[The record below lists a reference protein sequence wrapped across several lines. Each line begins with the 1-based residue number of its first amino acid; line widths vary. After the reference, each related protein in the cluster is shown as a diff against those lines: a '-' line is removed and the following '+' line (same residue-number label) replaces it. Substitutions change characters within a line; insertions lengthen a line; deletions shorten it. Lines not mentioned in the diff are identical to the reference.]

1 MVDVKALEMKGISKS
16 FGGVHALTN
25 VHYNA
30 YRGKVNVLMGENGAG
45 KSTLMRVLAGVISSD
60 AGEILIDGQPVQIG
74 KPQDAKAAGV
84 AMVYQELNLVAQMTV
99 EANMNLGDEWV
110 RSAGFVRIRDSVKR
124 AQALLDEYNLDID
137 ATAEVSTLSIAEQQ
151 MLEIAKALASDARII
166 VMDEPTSSLT
176 TREVKSLFQI
186 IHRLTSENRT
196 VIYISHRMDE
206 LKRITD
212 RITVMRDGQYIE
224 TLNTKDT
231 NKSAL
236 VKLMVGRD
244 LSEDYPQRSTPIG
257 EEVLRVEHLSTVE
270 TKLHDVSFT
279 LHKGEILGFAGLVGA
294 GRTETAR
301 AIFGI
306 DPKDAGR
313 VFIDGKEAVIR
324 KPLDAINAGIGFVTE
339 DRKTEGLILCRDC
352 KENISIAALRDF
364 VRSGKLNLRREQKS
378 CQDYVEK
385 MHIKT
390 PSLRQKVVNLSGGN
404 QQKIV
409 LAKWLM
415 SDAKV
420 LFLDEPTRG
429 IDIGAKVEVYNII
442 NEIAA
447 AGKCVIV
454 ISSEMTELMG
464 ICDRIVVMCRGAI
477 TGEERKG
484 QFTQESLMY
493 LATGGSAAV

>member
-1 MVDVKALEMKGISKS
+1 MKKVIE
-16 FGGVHALTN
+16 LRN
-25 VHYNA
+25 VTKQFD
-30 YRGKVNVLMGENGAG
+30 GETVL
-45 KSTLMRVLAGVISSD
+45 
-60 AGEILIDGQPVQIG
+60 
-74 KPQDAKAAGV
+74 
-84 AMVYQELNLVAQMTV
+84 
-99 EANMNLGDEWV
+99 
-110 RSAGFVRIRDSVKR
+110 DSI
-124 AQALLDEYNLDID
+124 NLDIYDNEFLTLLGSSGCGKTTLTRVLNGLCPQFYPGELTGSYLLDGQD
-137 ATAEVSTLSIAEQQ
+137 ALKMPVHQLGTMVGSVFQDPRSQFFTTNTTDEIVLGMENIPLERSVMQQRVEAVCSQMNLQRLLDRRIFPLSSGEKQLIA
-151 MLEIAKALASDARII
+151 IASVCTMEPKVI
-166 VMDEPTSSLT
+166 VMDEPSAPLT
-176 TREVKSLFQI
+176 DKETAKLFKTIAKLKS
-186 IHRLTSENRT
+186 EGVA
-196 VIYISHRMDE
+196 VIYISHRLEETMQ
-206 LKRITD
+206 IAD
-212 RITVMRDGQYIE
+212 RATIMRDGKTI
-224 TLNTKDT
+224 TTVNVSDITIDDLIRG
-231 NKSAL
+231 
-236 VKLMVGRD
+236 MVGHDLKEQFPKRD
-244 LSEDYPQRSTPIG
+244 CPIG
-257 EEVLRVEHLSTVE
+257 EVGFRVEGISREGILNNI
-270 TKLHDVSFT
+270 SFEAR
-279 LHKGEILGFAGLVGA
+279 KGEVVGICGLVGA

>member
-1 MVDVKALEMKGISKS
+1 MIELKNISFTYENSREGDSQLRHVDLQVGRGELVILAGRSGCGKTT
-16 FGGVHALTN
+16 LT
-25 VHYNA
+25 
-30 YRGKVNVLMGENGAG
+30 
-45 KSTLMRVLAGVISSD
+45 RVLNGLCPQFYP
-60 AGEILIDGQPVQIG
+60 GELTGSYLLDGQDALKMPVHQLG
-74 KPQDAKAAGV
+74 TMVGSVFQDPRSQFFTTNTTDEIVLGMENIPMEQSV
-84 AMVYQELNLVAQMTV
+84 MQQRV
-99 EANMNLGDEWV
+99 EAVCSQMNLQ
-110 RSAGFVRIRDSVKR
+110 R
-124 AQALLDEYNLDID
+124 LLDRRIFP
-137 ATAEVSTLSIAEQQ
+137 LSSGEKQLIA
-151 MLEIAKALASDARII
+151 IASVCTMEPKVI
-166 VMDEPTSSLT
+166 VMDEPSAPLT
-176 TREVKSLFQI
+176 DKETAKLFKTIAKLKS
-186 IHRLTSENRT
+186 EGVA
-196 VIYISHRMDE
+196 VIYISHRLEETMQ
-206 LKRITD
+206 IAD
-212 RITVMRDGQYIE
+212 RATIMRDGKTI
-224 TLNTKDT
+224 TTVNVSDITIDDLIRG
-231 NKSAL
+231 
-236 VKLMVGRD
+236 MVGHDLKEQFPKRD
-244 LSEDYPQRSTPIG
+244 CPIG
-257 EEVLRVEHLSTVE
+257 EVGFRVEGISREGILNNI
-270 TKLHDVSFT
+270 SFEAR
-279 LHKGEILGFAGLVGA
+279 KGEVVGICGLVGA

>member
-1 MVDVKALEMKGISKS
+1 MEYVLEMKDISKTFPGVKALDHVQLQVKPGE
-16 FGGVHALTN
+16 VHA
-25 VHYNA
+25 
-30 YRGKVNVLMGENGAG
+30 LMGENGAG
-45 KSTLMRVLAGVISSD
+45 KSTLMKILMGIYTKD
-60 AGEILIDGQPVQIG
+60 NGGEIIFNGQPYHVSNPKEAMDHGVAMIHQELNPILDMSVYENIFVG
-74 KPQDAKAAGV
+74 REIRKNGLVDAKAEIAEAEKLIKECGLHV
-84 AMVYQELNLVAQMTV
+84 SPKEKLRNLTVAQCQLI
-99 EANMNLGDEWV
+99 EIIKA
-110 RSAGFVRIRDSVKR
+110 I
-124 AQALLDEYNLDID
+124 
-137 ATAEVSTLSIAEQQ
+137 SIN
-151 MLEIAKALASDARII
+151 AKVI
-166 VMDEPTSSLT
+166 VMDEPSAPLT
-176 TREVKSLFQI
+176 DKETAKLFKTIAKLKS
-186 IHRLTSENRT
+186 EGVA
-196 VIYISHRMDE
+196 VIYISHRLEETMQ
-206 LKRITD
+206 IAD
-212 RITVMRDGQYIE
+212 RATIMRDGKTI
-224 TLNTKDT
+224 TTVNVSDITIDDLIRG
-231 NKSAL
+231 
-236 VKLMVGRD
+236 MVGHDLKEQFPKRD
-244 LSEDYPQRSTPIG
+244 CPIG
-257 EEVLRVEHLSTVE
+257 EVGFRVEGISREGILNNI
-270 TKLHDVSFT
+270 SFEAR
-279 LHKGEILGFAGLVGA
+279 KGEVVGICGLVGA

>member
-1 MVDVKALEMKGISKS
+1 MRDISKRFPGVLALDNVS
-16 FGGVHALTN
+16 LSIERGEVHAL
-25 VHYNA
+25 
-30 YRGKVNVLMGENGAG
+30 LGENGAG
-45 KSTLMRVLAGVISSD
+45 KSTLMKILSGAYKKD
-60 AGEILIDGQPVQIG
+60 AGEIIFDGQPVQINS
-74 KPQDAKAAGV
+74 PRQAQELGV
-84 AMVYQELNLVAQMTV
+84 SIIYQELNLVPQLSVAENIFLSSLPMKNPACIDWKHVYSDAQTIIDSLEV
-99 EANMNLGDEWV
+99 DINV
-110 RSAGFVRIRDSVKR
+110 RSRISSLGI
-124 AQALLDEYNLDID
+124 AQ
-137 ATAEVSTLSIAEQQ
+137 QQ
-151 MLEIAKALASDARII
+151 MVEIAKALNHQAKVI
-166 VMDEPTSSLT
+166 VMDEPSAPLT
-176 TREVKSLFQI
+176 DKETAKLFKTIAKLKS
-186 IHRLTSENRT
+186 EGVA
-196 VIYISHRMDE
+196 VIYISHRLEETMQ
-206 LKRITD
+206 IAD
-212 RITVMRDGQYIE
+212 RATIMRDGKTI
-224 TLNTKDT
+224 TTVNVSDITIDDLIRG
-231 NKSAL
+231 
-236 VKLMVGRD
+236 MVGHDLKEQFPKRD
-244 LSEDYPQRSTPIG
+244 CPIG
-257 EEVLRVEHLSTVE
+257 EVGFRVEGISREGILNNI
-270 TKLHDVSFT
+270 SFEAR
-279 LHKGEILGFAGLVGA
+279 KGEVVGICGLVGA

-364 VRSGKLNLRREQKS
+364 VRSGKL
-378 CQDYVEK
+378 
-385 MHIKT
+385 
-390 PSLRQKVVNLSGGN
+390 
-404 QQKIV
+404 KIV

>member
-1 MVDVKALEMKGISKS
+1 MEKVLLNMKAISKT
-16 FGGVHALTN
+16 FGSVQALKE
-25 VHYNA
+25 VSLDLYA
-30 YRGKVNVLMGENGAG
+30 GEVLALMGENGAG
-45 KSTLMRVLAGVISSD
+45 KSTLMKCLFGIYNKDS
-60 AGEILIDGQPVQIG
+60 GTILLEG
-74 KPQDAKAAGV
+74 KEVNFKNSREALDNGV
-84 AMVYQELNLVAQMTV
+84 AMVHQELN
-99 EANMNLGDEWV
+99 
-110 RSAGFVRIRDSVKR
+110 
-124 AQALLDEYNLDID
+124 QALKRSVMDNIWLGRYPKHLGLVVDETKMYRETMKIFDELGINVDPHRIMS
-137 ATAEVSTLSIAEQQ
+137 TMPVSQRQ
-151 MLEIAKALASDARII
+151 MVEIAKALNHQAKVI
-166 VMDEPTSSLT
+166 VMDEPSAPLT
-176 TREVKSLFQI
+176 DKETAKLFKTIAKLKS
-186 IHRLTSENRT
+186 EGVA
-196 VIYISHRMDE
+196 VIYISHRLEETMQ
-206 LKRITD
+206 IAD
-212 RITVMRDGQYIE
+212 RATIMRDGKTI
-224 TLNTKDT
+224 TTVNVSDITIDDLIRG
-231 NKSAL
+231 
-236 VKLMVGRD
+236 MVGHDLKEQFPKRD
-244 LSEDYPQRSTPIG
+244 CPISEVG
-257 EEVLRVEHLSTVE
+257 FRVEGISREGILNNI
-270 TKLHDVSFT
+270 SFEAR
-279 LHKGEILGFAGLVGA
+279 KGEVVGICGLVGA

>member
-1 MVDVKALEMKGISKS
+1 MGLE
-16 FGGVHALTN
+16 V
-25 VHYNA
+25 
-30 YRGKVNVLMGENGAG
+30 VLLLLSE
-45 KSTLMRVLAGVISSD
+45 
-60 AGEILIDGQPVQIG
+60 P
-74 KPQDAKAAGV
+74 
-84 AMVYQELNLVAQMTV
+84 
-99 EANMNLGDEWV
+99 
-110 RSAGFVRIRDSVKR
+110 
-124 AQALLDEYNLDID
+124 ALLD
-137 ATAEVSTLSIAEQQ
+137 
-151 MLEIAKALASDARII
+151 
-166 VMDEPTSSLT
+166 
-176 TREVKSLFQI
+176 
-186 IHRLTSENRT
+186 
-196 VIYISHRMDE
+196 
-206 LKRITD
+206 
-212 RITVMRDGQYIE
+212 
-224 TLNTKDT
+224 
-231 NKSAL
+231 AL
-236 VKLMVGRD
+236 VVG
-244 LSEDYPQRSTPIG
+244 IC
-257 EEVLRVEHLSTVE
+257 
-270 TKLHDVSFT
+270 
-279 LHKGEILGFAGLVGA
+279 GLVGA

-313 VFIDGKEAVIR
+313 VFIDGKEAVIH

-464 ICDRIVVMCRGAI
+464 ICDRIVVMCRGTI

>member
-1 MVDVKALEMKGISKS
+1 MFTKLIDALKATRRTIVFTEGPDARILEAADRLIKDDLMNVILIGNVDEVKAAAEKG
-16 FGGVHALTN
+16 
-25 VHYNA
+25 
-30 YRGKVNVLMGENGAG
+30 
-45 KSTLMRVLAGVISSD
+45 
-60 AGEILIDGQPVQIG
+60 
-74 KPQDAKAAGV
+74 
-84 AMVYQELNLVAQMTV
+84 
-99 EANMNLGDEWV
+99 
-110 RSAGFVRIRDSVKR
+110 GFD
-124 AQALLDEYNLDID
+124 
-137 ATAEVSTLSIAEQQ
+137 
-151 MLEIAKALASDARII
+151 IAKAEII
-166 VMDEPTSSLT
+166 DPATYAGMDEMVAKMVEL
-176 TREVKSLFQI
+176 RKGKM
-186 IHRLTSENRT
+186 SEEDCRKALAKGNYFGT
-196 VIYISHRMDE
+196 M
-206 LKRITD
+206 
-212 RITVMRDGQYIE
+212 
-224 TLNTKDT
+224 
-231 NKSAL
+231 L
-236 VKLMVGRD
+236 VKMGKADALLGGATYSTADTVRPALQLVKTKKGAHLVSSSFILFRKDKDGNDEKYCMGD
-244 LSEDYPQRSTPIG
+244 CAINIDYQDTVDKATG
-257 EEVLRVEHLSTVE
+257 EVTFTAAQKLAEVAVES
-270 TKLHDVSFT
+270 
-279 LHKGEILGFAGLVGA
+279 A
-294 GRTETAR
+294 RTAEF
-301 AIFGI
+301 FGI

-477 TGEERKG
+477 TGEDRKG
-484 QFTQESLMY
+484 QFTKESLMY